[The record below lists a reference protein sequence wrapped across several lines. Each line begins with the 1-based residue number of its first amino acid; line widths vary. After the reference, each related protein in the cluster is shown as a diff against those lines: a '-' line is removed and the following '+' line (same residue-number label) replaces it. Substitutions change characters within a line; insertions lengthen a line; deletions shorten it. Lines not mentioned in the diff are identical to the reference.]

1 MTSAV
6 DPPSGG
12 PPPRVGG
19 PAAPQVS
26 HSTPRRRRSV
36 TAVIALVLVALLGF
50 GFVTQLR
57 STASGD
63 NLATLRSDDLVQ
75 ILDGLQQREDDL
87 NAEIR
92 TQEATL
98 QGLLAGGAS
107 SGQALAEARK
117 QASELEI
124 INGVAPAA
132 GPGITLRIED
142 AARAVGPEFLLD
154 TVQELRNAGAEAIQI
169 GSVRIGV
176 DSAFVG
182 DAASLQIDGTDVSR
196 PIVVKAIGEPAT
208 LAAAMSIPGGVVDSI
223 RRVGA
228 SIAVGQSRAISIT
241 ALRTPRTP
249 IYARPAG

>member
-1 MTSAV
+1 MTSAPE
-6 DPPSGG
+6 PPPDG
-12 PPPRVGG
+12 PPHRVAA
-19 PAAPQVS
+19 PAAPHVPPA
-26 HSTPRRRRSV
+26 TPRHRRSV

-75 ILDGLQQREDDL
+75 ILDGLQQREDEL

-117 QASELEI
+117 QASELAI

-132 GPGITLRIED
+132 GPGITLRIDD
-142 AARAVGPEFLLD
+142 AARAVSPEFLLD

-169 GSVRIGV
+169 GAVRIGV

-228 SIAVGQSRAISIT
+228 TIAVGQSREISIT

>member
-1 MTSAV
+1 MTPAPDS
-6 DPPSGG
+6 PPEG
-12 PPPRVGG
+12 PPPRAAGSDAVGTSPG
-19 PAAPQVS
+19 
-26 HSTPRRRRSV
+26 TPRRNRSV
-36 TAVIALVLVALLGF
+36 TALVAFVLVALLGF

-57 STASGD
+57 TTASGD
-63 NLATLRSDDLVQ
+63 NLETLRSDDLVQ

-107 SGQALAEARK
+107 SGEALAEARK
-117 QASELEI
+117 QAAELRI
-124 INGVAPAA
+124 MNGVAPAT
-132 GPGITLRIED
+132 GPGVTLRIGD
-142 AARAVGPEFLLD
+142 PARAVSPEFLLD

-169 GSVRIGV
+169 GTVRIGV
-176 DSAFVG
+176 DSAFSG
-182 DAASLQIDGTDVSR
+182 DATALQIDGTVIGR
-196 PIVVKAIGEPAT
+196 PISVQAIGEPAT
-208 LAAAMSIPGGVVDSI
+208 LAAAMAIPGGVVDSV

-228 SIAVGQSRAISIT
+228 TIDVSQSTAITIT

>member
-1 MTSAV
+1 MTSAEGR
-6 DPPSGG
+6 PTEG
-12 PPPRVGG
+12 
-19 PAAPQVS
+19 
-26 HSTPRRRRSV
+26 RRRRSV
-36 TAVIALVLVALLGF
+36 TAVIGFVLVALLGF

-63 NLATLRSDDLVQ
+63 NLESLRSDDLVQ

-98 QGLLAGGAS
+98 QGLVAGGAS

-117 QASELEI
+117 QAAELEI
-124 INGVAPAA
+124 VNGVAPAA
-132 GPGITLRIED
+132 GPGITLRIGD
-142 AARAVGPEFLLD
+142 QALAVGPEFLLD

-176 DSAFVG
+176 DSAFTG
-182 DAASLQIDGTDVSR
+182 DAAALQVDGTAIGR
-196 PIVVKAIGEPAT
+196 PISIKAIGDPGT
-208 LAAAMSIPGGVVDSI
+208 LAAAMAIPGGVVDSI

-228 SIAVGQSRAISIT
+228 SIDVGQSKAITIT
-241 ALRTPRTP
+241 ALRTPRAP

>member
-1 MTSAV
+1 MSGPQDGARDGPSTAGTAAVHTSH
-6 DPPSGG
+6 G
-12 PPPRVGG
+12 
-19 PAAPQVS
+19 
-26 HSTPRRRRSV
+26 TPRRRRSV
-36 TAVIALVLVALLGF
+36 TAVVAFILVALLGF

-57 STASGD
+57 STAAGD
-63 NLATLRSDDLVQ
+63 NLEALRSDDLVQ

-107 SGQALAEARK
+107 SGEALAEARK

-132 GPGITLRIED
+132 GPGITLRIGD
-142 AARAVGPEFLLD
+142 PARAVSPEFLLD

-169 GSVRIGV
+169 GAVRIGV

-182 DAASLQIDGTDVSR
+182 DAASLQIDGKPVSR
-196 PIVVKAIGEPAT
+196 PISVKAIGEPAT
-208 LAAAMSIPGGVVDSI
+208 LAAAMSIPGGVVDSV

-228 SIAVGQSRAISIT
+228 TIDVGQSRSISIT
-241 ALRTPRTP
+241 ALRTPRAP